1 MTVIIEGH
9 MEEKKHFLASRT
21 IWGLILIAVGEAFEK
36 QLGEISDVFKV
47 VGLILAIIGR
57 WLADKP
63 LKV

>member
-1 MTVIIEGH
+1 MTVIVEGH
-9 MEEKKHFLASRT
+9 MEERKHFLTSKT

-47 VGLILAIIGR
+47 VGLILAVIGR

-63 LKV
+63 LTL